1 MPAIVSDRPP
11 TALAS
16 MNAFLL
22 PRLPAQP
29 GLVWSS
35 AVACSVR
42 ADCQQPAGSWVL
54 STDPRMFV
62 SRQSAEKARCY
73 STIRRNDSACMFRP
87 HNRHRPHSSEASCS
101 DPEKKRGGGKKPG
114 PSDIVSLCS
123 MFVIHHSFALPLM
136 NNFAVQKR
144 PPFCLLPIIWHPS
157 KMVTMDIRTP
167 QQ

>member
-1 MPAIVSDRPP
+1 
-11 TALAS
+11 

-62 SRQSAEKARCY
+62 SRQSAQKARCY
-73 STIRRNDSACMFRP
+73 STIRRNDSKHVSPPQPPQAPFFRGELL
-87 HNRHRPHSSEASCS
+87 RPR
-101 DPEKKRGGGKKPG
+101 KKRGGGKKPG

-157 KMVTMDIRTP
+157 KMVTMDIPTP